1 MEDVSGS
8 ELHLLCSDQVNVRRV
23 TADSTAMT
31 SSQLLTIART
41 HGFTHRTLFF
51 TSLAER
57 SEGTSGKDR

>member
-31 SSQLLTIART
+31 SSQLLTVART
-41 HGFTHRTLFF
+41 HGFTHRTLF

-57 SEGTSGKDR
+57 SEGTSGKDS